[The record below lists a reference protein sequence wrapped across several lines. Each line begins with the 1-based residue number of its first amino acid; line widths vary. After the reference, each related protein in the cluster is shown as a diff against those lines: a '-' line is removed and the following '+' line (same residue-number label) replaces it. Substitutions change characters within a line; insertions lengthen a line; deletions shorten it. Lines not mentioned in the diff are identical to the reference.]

1 MKKVFKI
8 MIGLS
13 AVVGISG
20 FGAAA
25 SAVGAAGIDTPMPP
39 AVGILQPVQE
49 MPLVQRV
56 PEIRT
61 GDQGPGS
68 EPKRLALRDFIQLVR
83 QKNEQ
88 IGYQDSEWAISRE
101 AVKGAKAIFEPALVG
116 SYQFQEDKRRNTV
129 QELVSQGFAPIFQE
143 RSSSYQAAIEGLAPT
158 GARMRLGYTNK
169 DFTNSID
176 NRYGVDRESQTV
188 VGVNLVQP
196 LLKGRGVGP
205 TTAVIRVA
213 EADSDIAFQ
222 TYRGQVMRVIS
233 DAIATYWEL
242 SLAREKYRV
251 RKESEQNA
259 ERILGQNIARARAG
273 KIAETEVLEARA
285 GLAMRKSLVNEAD
298 QAIVAATNSLR
309 SFFSSSVAESRADL
323 LPDEPLASPEVKP
336 VFSESLAAAFRHRA
350 EYIASRRKIEREEI
364 KLIFAENQR
373 WPQLDLKG
381 SYNINGLDDRPRS
394 SWSDAWGRDF
404 ETWSVGLELRIPL
417 GGDRKSKS
425 ELEATKQR
433 QRQAL
438 LELKAVEVALANA
451 VDTSVQGV
459 ANGWQQV
466 SHFAGIAEMTRQ
478 LLDAETQRFEAGKS
492 NSRILL
498 EREENLNKAR
508 EAYIESLVK
517 YRKILAQLDMAEGTL
532 LVSQGIEVMEV
543 GLK

>member
-1 MKKVFKI
+1 MKILYGI
-8 MIGLS
+8 MIIGLS
-13 AVVGISG
+13 AAVIGISG
-20 FGAAA
+20 PGAAA
-25 SAVGAAGIDTPMPP
+25 SAAGGGAIDTPSLL
-39 AVGILQPVQE
+39 AVQIVQPV
-49 MPLVQRV
+49 
-56 PEIRT
+56 PEKPPEERR
-61 GDQGPGS
+61 PGS
-68 EPKRLALRDFIQLVR
+68 EPKRLSLRDFVQLVR
-83 QKNEQ
+83 EKNEQ
-88 IGYQDSEWAISRE
+88 IGYQDSEWVISRE
-101 AVKGAKAIFEPALVG
+101 AVKGARAIFEPALVG

-143 RSSSYQAAIEGLAPT
+143 RSNSYQAAIEGLAPT
-158 GARMRLGYTNK
+158 GARLRLGYTNK

-188 VGVNLVQP
+188 LGANVVQP

-222 TYRGQVMRVIS
+222 TYRGQVMRVVS

-259 ERILGQNIARARAG
+259 EGILGHNIARAKAG

-298 QAIVAATNSLR
+298 QAIVAAMNSAR
-309 SFFSSSVAESRADL
+309 SFFSSSAAEGQADI
-323 LPDEPLASPEVKP
+323 LPDEPLDPTEVKP
-336 VFSESLAAAFRHRA
+336 AFSDSLAAAFRHRA
-350 EYIASRRKIEREEI
+350 EYIASRKKIEREEI

-404 ETWSVGLELRIPL
+404 ETWSVGVELRIPL

-433 QRQAL
+433 KRQAL

-451 VDTSVQGV
+451 VDTSVQAV
-459 ANGWQQV
+459 SNGWQQV
-466 SHFAGIAEMTRQ
+466 RYFAGIVEMTRQ
-478 LLDAETQRFEAGKS
+478 LLEAETLKFDAGKS

-498 EREENLNKAR
+498 EREENLNKAK
-508 EAYIESLVK
+508 EAYVESLVK
-517 YRKILAQLDMAEGTL
+517 YRKVLAQLDMAEGTL
-532 LVSQGIEVMEV
+532 LINQGIEVMEV

>member
-1 MKKVFKI
+1 MKRSHRIV
-8 MIGLS
+8 IGLW
-13 AVVGISG
+13 AAAVGISG

-25 SAVGAAGIDTPMPP
+25 LGAAEAGGNGAPAP
-39 AVGILQPVQE
+39 AVELLSPAPEQGTADPV
-49 MPLVQRV
+49 
-56 PEIRT
+56 
-61 GDQGPGS
+61 PGS
-68 EPKRLALRDFIQLVR
+68 GAQRLSLRDFVRLVR
-83 QKNEQ
+83 EKNEQ

-101 AVKGAKAIFEPALVG
+101 AVKGAKAIFEPAFVG

-143 RSSSYQAAIEGLAPT
+143 RSSSYQAAVEGLVPT
-158 GARMRLGYTNK
+158 GAKLRLGYTNK

-176 NRYGVDRESQTV
+176 NRFNVDRESQTV
-188 VGVNLVQP
+188 VGANLVQP

-222 TYRGQVMRVIS
+222 TYRGQMMRVVS
-233 DAIATYWEL
+233 DAIAAYWEL
-242 SLAREKYRV
+242 SLARERHRV
-251 RKESEQNA
+251 RKESERNA
-259 ERILGQNIARARAG
+259 EGILRHNIARAQAG
-273 KIAETEVLEARA
+273 KIAETEVLEAKA
-285 GLAMRKSLVNEAD
+285 GLVMRKSLVNEAD
-298 QAIVAATNSLR
+298 QAIVAATNNAR
-309 SFFSSSVAESRADL
+309 SFFSASAAEGAAGIW
-323 LPDEPLASPEVKP
+323 PAEPLDPKEEVIP
-336 VFSESLAAAFRHRA
+336 GFSESLARSFRHRA

-381 SYNINGLDDRPRS
+381 SYNINGLDDRPRA
-394 SWSDAWGRDF
+394 SWGDAWSRDF

-433 QRQAL
+433 KRQAL

-459 ANGWQQV
+459 ANGRQQV
-466 SHFAGIAEMTRQ
+466 GHFAGIVEMTRQ
-478 LLDAETQRFEAGKS
+478 LLEAETVKFDAGKS

-498 EREENLNKAR
+498 EREENLNKAK

-517 YRKILAQLDMAEGTL
+517 YRKLLTQLDMAEGTL
-532 LVSQGIEVMEV
+532 LANQGIEVMTEA
-543 GLK
+543 GSK